1 MEYISCIQIDD
12 LETALGLSIA
22 GFQGI
27 IKGQVSECQIV
38 TWLRQTD
45 DGAGTMAQR
54 LGRRFQ

>member
-45 DGAGTMAQR
+45 DGAGTTAQGP
-54 LGRRFQ
+54 GRRLR